1 MKMIHQYQ
9 TIRRAGALLA
19 TTWLLIGAS
28 AKAATLWDG
37 MYLEVIGGFHGLT
50 SGDVKQAGATSEGSY
65 GGGFLAGMAIGKE
78 LTPAWSLELEWF
90 YRSNEVDTLDGG
102 VFGGVNDGDFASTN
116 LMLNAI
122 YTFRSE
128 SAGEGFFDNIN
139 PYVGL
144 GIGAMQELDIDM
156 TVLGVEQ
163 EYSDNWVPSAQI
175 IVGAIYPI
183 NERFSAFGELRY
195 HFSGSSTLEAETGGL
210 EVDADYNG
218 YSALFGIRYSF

>member
-1 MKMIHQYQ
+1 MKIINQYH
-9 TIRRAGALLA
+9 TIRRAGTLLT

-28 AKAATLWDG
+28 AKATTIWDG
-37 MYLEVIGGFHGLT
+37 MYLEAIGGLHGLS
-50 SGDVKQAGATSEGSY
+50 SGDVKQAGASSDGSY
-65 GGGFLAGMAIGKE
+65 GGGFLAGMALGKE
-78 LTPAWSLELEWF
+78 FTPTWSLELEWF
-90 YRSNEVDTLDGG
+90 YRSNELDSLDGG
-102 VFGGVNDGDFASTN
+102 IFSGVKDGDFASTN
-116 LMLNAI
+116 LMFNAI
-122 YTFRSE
+122 YTFRSG
-128 SAGEGFFDNIN
+128 SAGDGFFDKFS

-163 EYSDNWVPSAQI
+163 EYSDKWVPSAQI
-175 IVGAIYPI
+175 MLGAIYPI

-195 HFSGSSTLEAETGGL
+195 HFSGSSTLEAEIGGL

>member
-1 MKMIHQYQ
+1 MKIINQYQ
-9 TIRRAGALLA
+9 IIRRAGILLT
-19 TTWLLIGAS
+19 TTWILIGSS
-28 AKAATLWDG
+28 AKAATIWDG
-37 MYLEVIGGFHGLT
+37 MYLEVIGGFHGLS

-65 GGGFLAGMAIGKE
+65 DGGFLAGMAIGKE

-90 YRSNEVDTLDGG
+90 YRSNEVDSLNGG
-102 VFGGVNDGDFASTN
+102 VFGGVKDGDFASTN

-122 YTFRSE
+122 YTFSRE
-128 SAGEGFFDNIN
+128 SSGEGFFDNIS

-144 GIGAMQELDIDM
+144 GIGGVQELDIDM
-156 TVLGVEQ
+156 TVLGVDQ

-175 IVGAIYPI
+175 IVGATYPI
-183 NERFSAFGELRY
+183 NESFSAFGELRY

-210 EVDADYNG
+210 EVDAAYNG